1 MKLFQSV
8 KIYLKQVLLSF
19 ASNSYFASHISKQ
32 SVESMKSVDSSEYL
46 EDFQC
51 WIHQWLTFV
60 NLQDTEVQRL
70 SQTSFDLD
78 FNGQQNFAMLALR
91 SPLVCNPDKFC
102 RDVSK
107 MCLINVMTYELTA
120 FSWKRV
126 YIANK
131 SWLKHICILLLP
143 GKCLR

>member
-1 MKLFQSV
+1 MRLFQSV

-19 ASNSYFASHISKQ
+19 ASNSYFDSHISKK

-51 WIHQWLTFV
+51 WIHQWLAFV

-78 FNGQQNFAMLALR
+78 FNGQQNFAMLALT

-102 RDVSK
+102 KDVSN
-107 MCLINVMTYELTA
+107 MCLINVMTYQLTA
-120 FSWKRV
+120 FSWK
-126 YIANK
+126 K
-131 SWLKHICILLLP
+131 SIRCQ
-143 GKCLR
+143 